1 LALSVLVGRFA
12 RRSDLA
18 AVVRATL
25 DGDIIHVALDRSP
38 GAGRQVLQLWVE
50 NELIA
55 AVAAE
60 PVGTG
65 RGGQY
70 PLRLGVLDDAHR
82 PGLTALL
89 EPRRQSFAAVPTTHE
104 PADDDA
110 SEAQAEDRTLQSSG
124 EPVSG
129 PVASSQARPP
139 PVQLVGGALAI
150 PTPTNPTTV
159 FDPEALLR
167 AKKRQQGDEPR
178 TLDRSA
184 PTDPDDADDAGDA
197 DVPVDED
204 SHTIP
209 GVASRRG
216 DLVSWNVRAAP
227 PSKDAMS
234 GRLIADG
241 KYRLESV
248 IGNGAIG
255 TVYKASHRD
264 LARTV
269 AIKILNPQYRD
280 DADLLRVFRTEA
292 RAASQLEHPNVARVY
307 DYGQEPDGLVYIVM
321 EYLSGYT
328 LGSVIGARKTLAVP
342 RALDIMMQVCG
353 ALSAAHDRGI
363 VHRDVKPD
371 NIVIVPIQD
380 DEGQPVEIVKVCDF
394 GIAALGSGKSV
405 ESHAAG
411 TPEYMAPE
419 QSLGEPV
426 TAAVDVYACGVVL
439 YEMLTGE
446 VPFTADRP
454 YRIFLKHQTDA
465 PRPPS
470 LLVPDLAPA
479 LEAVVL
485 RALAKAPAARFK
497 NARALRAELRKIAA
511 M

>member
-1 LALSVLVGRFA
+1 LALSVLVSRFA

-25 DGDIIHVALDRSP
+25 EGDIIHVALERAP
-38 GAGRQVLQLWVE
+38 GSGRQVLQLWLE
-50 NELIA
+50 NELVA

-70 PLRLGVLDDAHR
+70 PLRVAVLDDAHR
-82 PGLTALL
+82 PGLAALL
-89 EPRRQSFAAVPTTHE
+89 EPRRESFAAVPTTRA
-104 PADDDA
+104 PADEGA

-129 PVASSQARPP
+129 AVASSQARPP
-139 PVQLVGGALAI
+139 PVELVGGALVV
-150 PTPTNPTTV
+150 PTPANPTTV
-159 FDPEALLR
+159 SDPEALLR
-167 AKKRQQGDEPR
+167 GKRREQGDEPR
-178 TLDRSA
+178 TLDSS
-184 PTDPDDADDAGDA
+184 TSDDAGDA
-197 DVPVDED
+197 DDPDAPVDED

-216 DLVSWNVRAAP
+216 DLISWNVRAAP
-227 PSKDAMS
+227 TSKDAMA

-248 IGNGAIG
+248 IGSGAIG

-394 GIAALGSGKSV
+394 GIAALGSGKTV

-419 QSLGEPV
+419 QSLGAPV
-426 TAAVDVYACGVVL
+426 TAAADVYACGVVL

-470 LLVPDLAPA
+470 SLVPGLPPA
-479 LEAVVL
+479 LEAAVL

-497 NARALRAELRKIAA
+497 NARALRTELRKIAA
-511 M
+511 AM